1 MTTTQLVT
9 NATDP
14 SSRDHVTSETCDTAL
29 RTDAGNLSA
38 WARFDFLEDEM
49 DLDDDMLPHT
59 RAMQEARRIEDSGY
73 RLGPEDSWFAF
84 IEKGMPSN
92 PTVQQLHDRMRHYS
106 PEHLYGT
113 VRCLNNGH
121 DDDEQFDMTVDG
133 IRIPGREITIA
144 HMEMPDGVKCEQCE
158 DGRIQ
163 AIGLLDQ
170 SKDGDTELSLVGSI
184 ETANGTSR
192 DIDSTPECADSSA
205 EASSAKRMR
214 RASIDI
220 NREIQPDCSDA
231 PISVEGTSSVK
242 IVPESLQSI
251 DAKVEIVDEVLH
263 MPETSQGT
271 EQRGWTVYSDCD
283 PDDASKRGADLS
295 QLNLIQLHPV
305 RQRRAA
311 GQLPVGTGALHFQPF
326 SVKPPAARVALSVA
340 KVPAEHAAQARSIE
354 AKTVQR
360 DNVNAGAD
368 QQRGSNAGRH
378 AVKITVQIDQE
389 HSSEPRIF
397 PNRIPTWPEWQAIW
411 AERKTNNSSVKPV
424 QHASIE
430 LRVEYGGAMNRGS
443 RARAT
448 LTASE

>member
-1 MTTTQLVT
+1 
-9 NATDP
+9 
-14 SSRDHVTSETCDTAL
+14 
-29 RTDAGNLSA
+29 
-38 WARFDFLEDEM
+38 
-49 DLDDDMLPHT
+49 
-59 RAMQEARRIEDSGY
+59 MQAARRIEHSGY
-73 RLGPEDSWFAF
+73 RLGPEDSWSAF

-113 VRCLNNGH
+113 VKCLNNGH

-133 IRIPGREITIA
+133 MRIPGRKNTRA
-144 HMEMPDGVKCEQCE
+144 HMEMPDGVTCEQCKN
-158 DGRIQ
+158 GRIQ
-163 AIGLLDQ
+163 AIRLQRDN
-170 SKDGDTELSLVGSI
+170 GSI
-184 ETANGTSR
+184 ETANGTKR
-192 DIDSTPECADSSA
+192 DIESTPESADGRA
-205 EASSAKRMR
+205 ETSSAKRMR
-214 RASIDI
+214 RACAGTVLEVQDGY
-220 NREIQPDCSDA
+220 NAA
-231 PISVEGTSSVK
+231 PISVEGTSSGK

-251 DAKVEIVDEVLH
+251 DAKVDIEDEVLH

-305 RQRRAA
+305 RQRRAV

-326 SVKPPAARVALSVA
+326 SVKPLAARVALSVA

-360 DNVNAGAD
+360 DNMNAGTD

-397 PNRIPTWPEWQAIW
+397 PNQIPIWPEWQAIW

-424 QHASIE
+424 QHASVE
-430 LRVEYGGAMNRGS
+430 LRVEYGGAMNKGS

-448 LTASE
+448 PTASE

>member
-1 MTTTQLVT
+1 
-9 NATDP
+9 
-14 SSRDHVTSETCDTAL
+14 
-29 RTDAGNLSA
+29 
-38 WARFDFLEDEM
+38 
-49 DLDDDMLPHT
+49 
-59 RAMQEARRIEDSGY
+59 
-73 RLGPEDSWFAF
+73 
-84 IEKGMPSN
+84 
-92 PTVQQLHDRMRHYS
+92 
-106 PEHLYGT
+106 
-113 VRCLNNGH
+113 
-121 DDDEQFDMTVDG
+121 
-133 IRIPGREITIA
+133 
-144 HMEMPDGVKCEQCE
+144 
-158 DGRIQ
+158 
-163 AIGLLDQ
+163 
-170 SKDGDTELSLVGSI
+170 
-184 ETANGTSR
+184 
-192 DIDSTPECADSSA
+192 
-205 EASSAKRMR
+205 
-214 RASIDI
+214 
-220 NREIQPDCSDA
+220 
-231 PISVEGTSSVK
+231 VK

-251 DAKVEIVDEVLH
+251 DAKVEIEDAVLH

-424 QHASIE
+424 QHASVE